1 MKAGL
6 KNSKG
11 EKNLKGHLTNTP
23 AGYILVK
30 TDIPRRG
37 ILNFDSLSSKADKI
51 CCNHKYIESK

>member
-30 TDIPRRG
+30 TEIPSRG
-37 ILNFDSLSSKADKI
+37 ILNFDSLSSKAD
-51 CCNHKYIESK
+51 NSYWL